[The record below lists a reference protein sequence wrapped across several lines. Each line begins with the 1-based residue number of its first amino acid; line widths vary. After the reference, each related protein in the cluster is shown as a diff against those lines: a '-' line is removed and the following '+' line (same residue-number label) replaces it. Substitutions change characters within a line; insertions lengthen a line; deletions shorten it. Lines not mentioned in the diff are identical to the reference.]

1 MKKVRSDL
9 LIAAAVILCSLVL
22 LGALSLAISGTD
34 LNRPK
39 AVLTI
44 DLPSAVGLDRQA
56 QVRYAGTIAGRIRSI
71 RPLTDEERLKES
83 PSFLI
88 RVVAE
93 IRHPLPT
100 IRSGTVAAVIS
111 DTVLAEKYLNLEPG
125 PVVNPPL
132 PPGAV
137 IYAKHS
143 ANLDEVLTSGK
154 SLIDGVNTLL
164 TKNET
169 AVTQAVLDIKNVL
182 ENFKVVA
189 TYAKTFMGTVARKPW
204 RLLWG
209 GPVPRLPSEESILK
223 TDQVVPA
230 PVPND

>member
-1 MKKVRSDL
+1 MKTVRSDF
-9 LIAAAVILCSLVL
+9 LIAAAVILCTLVL

-39 AVLTI
+39 ALLTI

-71 RPLTDEERLKES
+71 RPLTDEERIKES
-83 PSFLI
+83 PSCLI

-93 IRHPLPT
+93 IRHPLPP
-100 IRSGTVAAVIS
+100 IRAGTTAAVIS

-154 SLIDGVNTLL
+154 SLLDGVNTLL

-209 GPVPRLPSEESILK
+209 GPVPRLPS
-223 TDQVVPA
+223 
-230 PVPND
+230 

>member
-1 MKKVRSDL
+1 MKKVRSDF

-39 AVLTI
+39 ALLTV

-71 RPLTDEERLKES
+71 RPLSDEERTKES
-83 PSFLI
+83 PGCCI
-88 RVVAE
+88 RVVVE
-93 IRHPLPT
+93 IRHPLP
-100 IRSGTVAAVIS
+100 ILRVGTVAAVIS

-125 PVVNPPL
+125 PVINPAL
-132 PPGAV
+132 PPGT
-137 IYAKHS
+137 ILYAKHS
-143 ANLDEVLTSGK
+143 ANLDEVMASGK
-154 SLIDGVNTLL
+154 ELLDGVNELL
-164 TKNET
+164 NKNES
-169 AVTQAVLDIKNVL
+169 AVTKAVLDLKNVL

-223 TDQVVPA
+223 TDKVVPG
-230 PVPND
+230 PIPND